1 MKRWLLTLAC
11 LGFVG
16 EARPVEV
23 KPASYPKAIEF
34 VTGAVRDGLTRDGVP
49 RELARQLEAS
59 DDFVP
64 RCRLCS
70 AVRRA
75 LGEYANLERQ
85 PAGPGLP
92 EELVKRLRDNRKEV
106 RRAALRELVE
116 KYVRQHIEATKLD
129 REEQQALQATLTV
142 LREQMIGLAQATGF
156 EFCPSCDGAC
166 LIAPPANP
174 GKQ

>member
-16 EARPVEV
+16 EARPAEV
-23 KPASYPKAIEF
+23 KPVSYREATDF
-34 VTGAVRDGLTRDGVP
+34 VTQAVRDGLTRDGVP
-49 RELARQLEAS
+49 RELARQLDA
-59 DDFVP
+59 DHDFVP
-64 RCRLCS
+64 RCLLCY

-75 LGEYANLERQ
+75 LAEYANLEQQ

-92 EELVKRLRDNRKEV
+92 EDLVKRLGDTRKEV

-116 KYVRQHIEATKLD
+116 KYVRRHIEATKLGK
-129 REEQQALQATLTV
+129 EEQQALQTTLST
-142 LREQMIGLAQATGF
+142 LREQMLGLAQGTGF